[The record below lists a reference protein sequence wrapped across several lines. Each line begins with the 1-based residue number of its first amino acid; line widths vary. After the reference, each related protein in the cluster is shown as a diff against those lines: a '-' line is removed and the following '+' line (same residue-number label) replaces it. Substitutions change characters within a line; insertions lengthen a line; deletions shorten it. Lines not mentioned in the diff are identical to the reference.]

1 MADKNKL
8 SRRNAPRASNK
19 EQYKRPKLNTLPP
32 MTPTDEASK
41 QATPY
46 EIADMFR
53 PPVNRAM
60 RTLDRSF
67 FRRKVPLSVARIFKA
82 SDISNVRKE
91 LVKSRDILLWPRI
104 SPIREAKD
112 EDGKVWKA
120 MLLRENLKL
129 DGRFVAWIR

>member
-1 MADKNKL
+1 
-8 SRRNAPRASNK
+8 
-19 EQYKRPKLNTLPP
+19 